1 MHAAGLAL
9 IVLGMALL
17 RLLDPV
23 PGLAR
28 LWSHPLG
35 LVLLLL
41 FVVWV
46 GARSDG
52 RRFAALPFLGAVAAE
67 GWLRLAFL
75 NPAFETW
82 LAPRFTGQVTDAVY
96 HLLGAAWLIGV
107 VLVFHG
113 RCGVDLRS
121 PLAAERW
128 RRAIYAHTVSLL
140 MVYGTLGGLLQSV
153 EGFRGVSVKVPIYS
167 AQALWSLA
175 GQAALCLGEE
185 IFYRGFLFGALL
197 RALSSG
203 GVAGA
208 RGRVALA
215 AGLAAA
221 LFACDHLRGI
231 PADSSMLMTGLY
243 TFGLGLLLTLLVRLT
258 GNLALAALAHLFHN
272 LMLLRLGVAVSD
284 LSGLVWYESM
294 TYISLY
300 FIALFAL
307 LFLIRRPA
315 WEPLRRALAGPS
327 A

>member
-1 MHAAGLAL
+1 MHVAGLGL
-9 IVLGMALL
+9 IVLGMGLL

-41 FVVWV
+41 FVIWV

-52 RRFAALPFLGAVAAE
+52 RRFGALPLFAALAAE

-75 NPAFETW
+75 SPAFETW
-82 LAPRFTGQVTDAVY
+82 LAPRFAGQIADAVY

-107 VLVFHG
+107 ALVFRG
-113 RCGVDLRS
+113 YCGVDLRS
-121 PLAAERW
+121 PLAGERW
-128 RRAIYAHTVSLL
+128 KRAVYVHTVSLL
-140 MVYGTLGGLLQSV
+140 LVYGTLGGLLQSV
-153 EGFRGVSVKVPIYS
+153 EGFRGVSVRVPIYS
-167 AQALWSLA
+167 TQALWALA
-175 GQAALCLGEE
+175 GQSALCLGEE

-197 RALSSG
+197 QALSYG
-203 GVAGA
+203 KAA
-208 RGRVALA
+208 TGRPRLALA

-221 LFACDHLRGI
+221 LFACDHLRGL
-231 PADSSMLMTGLY
+231 PADLSMLMTGLY
-243 TFGLGLLLTLLVRLT
+243 TFGLGLLLTVVVRLT
-258 GNLALAALAHLFHN
+258 GSLALATLAHLFHN